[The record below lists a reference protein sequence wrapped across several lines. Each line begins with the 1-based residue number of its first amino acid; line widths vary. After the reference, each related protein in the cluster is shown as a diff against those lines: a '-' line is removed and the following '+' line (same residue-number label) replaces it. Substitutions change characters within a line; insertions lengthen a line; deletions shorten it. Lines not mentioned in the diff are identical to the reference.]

1 MFALLGIAYGAG
13 LVLVIV
19 RAVRLHR
26 YMKGQPGREQ
36 AFLLRHGVEN

>member
-1 MFALLGIAYGAG
+1 MLQLIAIAYAAG
-13 LVLVIV
+13 LVLVLV
-19 RAVRLHR
+19 RAVRLHQ